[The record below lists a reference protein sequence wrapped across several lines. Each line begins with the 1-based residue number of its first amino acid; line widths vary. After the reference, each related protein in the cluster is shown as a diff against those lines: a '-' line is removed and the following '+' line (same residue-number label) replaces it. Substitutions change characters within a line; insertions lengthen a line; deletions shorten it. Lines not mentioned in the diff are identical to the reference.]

1 MGLVELLLVASMPVI
16 KILLIIAVGL
26 VLALENINLLG
37 KDARI
42 QVNNLVHYVLYP
54 ALVGGNLADTITS
67 ENVVSLWFMPV
78 NILITFIIG
87 SALGWI
93 LVKLT
98 RPPKHLEGLV
108 IGVCSAGNLG
118 NLPVIIIPDICK
130 DKGSPFGDSNI
141 CYQYGMAYA
150 SLSMAVG
157 AVYIWIYVY
166 NIMRISA
173 SIVPKEEHRTSS
185 FTQEAS
191 GEILDF
197 LSEEEDPKNPDNMG
211 DDDAY
216 TLLLSS
222 NQSEEKVKVSISAKI
237 KDSLGKFFGNSN
249 FKAVFSPTT
258 LGSIVGFIV
267 GVVPLIRKLMIGSD
281 APLHVIEDS
290 VTMLGYVCNP
300 KLPYRFVST
309 PLWQWQILNNFLIS
323 WMNIETGLKGAD
335 TSFCTI
341 IGILV
346 VRYIILPILGILVI
360 KGATQLGLV
369 QPDPLYQFVLLLEYA
384 LPPAMAIGVP
394 PTGSLSETALCLY
407 LFHFV
412 PLAPTIT
419 PGPRECSGVI

>member
-1 MGLVELLLVASMPVI
+1 MGLVELLWVASMPVI
-16 KILLIIAVGL
+16 KVLLITAVGL

-54 ALVGGNLADTITS
+54 SLVGGNLADTITF
-67 ENVVSLWFMPV
+67 ENAVLLWFMPV

-98 RPPKHLEGLV
+98 RAPKHLEGLI
-108 IGVCSAGNLG
+108 IGVCSAGNVG
-118 NLPVIIIPDICK
+118 FLPIIIVPAICK
-130 DKGSPFGDSNI
+130 DKGSPFGDSNV
-141 CYQYGMAYA
+141 CYQYGMAYT

-173 SIVPKEEHRTSS
+173 SIVPKEEYRTSS

-197 LSEEEDPKNPDNMG
+197 VSEEEDLKNPEKDYVG
-211 DDDAY
+211 DVDAY
-216 TLLLSS
+216 TLLLPS
-222 NQSEEKVKVSISAKI
+222 NESEKKVKASISAKI
-237 KDSLGKFFGNSN
+237 KDLSGKIFGNSN

-258 LGSIVGFIV
+258 LGSIVGLIV
-267 GVVPLIRKLMIGSD
+267 GVVPLIRKLMIGTD

-290 VTMLGYVCNP
+290 VTMLGEAAIPVI
-300 KLPYRFVST
+300 T
-309 PLWQWQILNNFLIS
+309 LI
-323 WMNIETGLKGAD
+323 MGANLLKGLKGAN

-341 IGILV
+341 LGIVV

-384 LPPAMAIGVP
+384 LPPAMAIG
-394 PTGSLSETALCLY
+394 TIAQ
-407 LFHFV
+407 LFG
-412 PLAPTIT
+412 A
-419 PGPRECSGVI
+419 GEGECSVIMLWTYGLASVAVTFWSTYYMWLVA

>member
-1 MGLVELLLVASMPVI
+1 MGLVELLWVASMPVI
-16 KILLIIAVGL
+16 KILLITAVGL
-26 VLALENINLLG
+26 VLALESINLLG

-67 ENVVSLWFMPV
+67 ENAVLLWFMPV
-78 NILITFIIG
+78 NILITFITG

-98 RPPKHLEGLV
+98 RPPKHLEGLI

-130 DKGSPFGDSNI
+130 DKGSPFGDSNV
-141 CYQYGMAYA
+141 CYEYGMAYA

-197 LSEEEDPKNPDNMG
+197 LSEEEDPKIPDNMG
-211 DDDAY
+211 GDNDAY

-237 KDSLGKFFGNSN
+237 KDLSGKFFGNSN

-258 LGSIVGFIV
+258 LGSIIGFIV

-290 VTMLGYVCNP
+290 VTMLGEATIPVI
-300 KLPYRFVST
+300 T
-309 PLWQWQILNNFLIS
+309 LI
-323 WMNIETGLKGAD
+323 MGANLLKGLKGAD
-335 TSFCTI
+335 TSFSTI

-346 VRYIILPILGILVI
+346 VRYIMLPILGILVI

-384 LPPAMAIGVP
+384 LPPAMAIG
-394 PTGSLSETALCLY
+394 TIAQ
-407 LFHFV
+407 LFG
-412 PLAPTIT
+412 A
-419 PGPRECSGVI
+419 GEAECSVIMLWTYALASVAVTLWSTYFMWLVA

>member
-1 MGLVELLLVASMPVI
+1 MGLVELLWVASMPVI
-16 KILLIIAVGL
+16 KVLLITAVGL

-67 ENVVSLWFMPV
+67 ENVVLLWFMPV
-78 NILITFIIG
+78 NILLTFIIG

-98 RPPKHLEGLV
+98 RAPKHLEGLIV
-108 IGVCSAGNLG
+108 GVCSAGNLG
-118 NLPVIIIPDICK
+118 NLPIIIIPAICK
-130 DKGSPFGDSNI
+130 DKGSPFGDSNL

-173 SIVPKEEHRTSS
+173 RIVPKEEYRTSS

-197 LSEEEDPKNPDNMG
+197 LSEEEDPKSSEKDNM

-222 NQSEEKVKVSISAKI
+222 NESEEKVRVSISAKV
-237 KDSLGKFFGNSN
+237 KDILGKLLVNSN

-281 APLHVIEDS
+281 APLHVIQDS
-290 VTMLGYVCNP
+290 VTMLGEAAIPVI
-300 KLPYRFVST
+300 T
-309 PLWQWQILNNFLIS
+309 LI
-323 WMNIETGLKGAD
+323 MGANLLKGLKGAN

-360 KGATQLGLV
+360 KGATELGLV

-384 LPPAMAIGVP
+384 LPPAMAIG
-394 PTGSLSETALCLY
+394 TIAQ
-407 LFHFV
+407 LFG
-412 PLAPTIT
+412 A
-419 PGPRECSGVI
+419 GEGECSVIMLWTYVLASVAVTLWSTYFMWLVA

>member
-16 KILLIIAVGL
+16 KILLITAVGL

-98 RPPKHLEGLV
+98 RPPKHLEGLI

-130 DKGSPFGDSNI
+130 DKGSPFGDSNV
-141 CYQYGMAYA
+141 CYEYGMAYA

-197 LSEEEDPKNPDNMG
+197 LSEEEDPKNPDN
-211 DDDAY
+211 DAY

-258 LGSIVGFIV
+258 IGSIVGFIV
-267 GVVPLIRKLMIGSD
+267 GVVPLIHKLMIGSD

-290 VTMLGYVCNP
+290 VTMLGEATIPVI
-300 KLPYRFVST
+300 T
-309 PLWQWQILNNFLIS
+309 LI
-323 WMNIETGLKGAD
+323 MGANLLKGLKGAD

-384 LPPAMAIGVP
+384 LPPAMAIG
-394 PTGSLSETALCLY
+394 TIAQ
-407 LFHFV
+407 LFG
-412 PLAPTIT
+412 A
-419 PGPRECSGVI
+419 GEGECSVIMLWTYVLASVAVTLWSTYFMWLVA

>member
-1 MGLVELLLVASMPVI
+1 MELLWVASMPVI
-16 KILLIIAVGL
+16 KVLLITAVGL
-26 VLALENINLLG
+26 VLALGNINLLG

-78 NILITFIIG
+78 NILLTFIIG

-98 RPPKHLEGLV
+98 RAPKHLEGLIV
-108 IGVCSAGNLG
+108 GVCSAGNLG
-118 NLPVIIIPDICK
+118 NLPIIIIPAICK
-130 DKGSPFGDSNI
+130 DKGSPFGDSNV

-173 SIVPKEEHRTSS
+173 SIVPKEEYRTSS

-191 GEILDF
+191 GEIQDF
-197 LSEEEDPKNPDNMG
+197 LSEEEDPKKDNM

-222 NQSEEKVKVSISAKI
+222 NESEEKVKVSISAKI
-237 KDSLGKFFGNSN
+237 KDLLGKLLVNSN

-258 LGSIVGFIV
+258 LGSIVGFMV

-281 APLHVIEDS
+281 APLHVIQDS
-290 VTMLGYVCNP
+290 VTMLGEAAIPVI
-300 KLPYRFVST
+300 T
-309 PLWQWQILNNFLIS
+309 LI
-323 WMNIETGLKGAD
+323 MGANLLKGLKGAN

-360 KGATQLGLV
+360 KGATELGLV

-384 LPPAMAIGVP
+384 LPPAMAIG
-394 PTGSLSETALCLY
+394 TIAQ
-407 LFHFV
+407 LFG
-412 PLAPTIT
+412 A
-419 PGPRECSGVI
+419 GEGECSVIMLWTYVLASVAVTLWSTYFMWLVA

>member
-1 MGLVELLLVASMPVI
+1 MALMELLWVASMPVI
-16 KILLIIAVGL
+16 KVLLITAVGL
-26 VLALENINLLG
+26 VLALGNINLLG

-78 NILITFIIG
+78 NILLTFIIG

-98 RPPKHLEGLV
+98 RAPKHLEGLIV
-108 IGVCSAGNLG
+108 GVCSAGNLG
-118 NLPVIIIPDICK
+118 NLPIIIIPAICK
-130 DKGSPFGDSNI
+130 DKGSPFGDSNV

-173 SIVPKEEHRTSS
+173 SIVPKEEYRTSS

-191 GEILDF
+191 GEIQDF
-197 LSEEEDPKNPDNMG
+197 LSEEEDPKKDNM

-222 NQSEEKVKVSISAKI
+222 NESEEKVKVSISAKI
-237 KDSLGKFFGNSN
+237 KDLLGKLLVNSN

-258 LGSIVGFIV
+258 LGSIVGFMV

-281 APLHVIEDS
+281 APLHVIQDS
-290 VTMLGYVCNP
+290 VTMLGEAAIPVI
-300 KLPYRFVST
+300 T
-309 PLWQWQILNNFLIS
+309 LI
-323 WMNIETGLKGAD
+323 MGANLLKGLKGAN

-360 KGATQLGLV
+360 KGATELGLV

-384 LPPAMAIGVP
+384 LPPAMAIG
-394 PTGSLSETALCLY
+394 TIAQ
-407 LFHFV
+407 LFG
-412 PLAPTIT
+412 A
-419 PGPRECSGVI
+419 GEGECSVIMLWTYVLASVAVTLWSTYFMWLVA